1 MEPYLRDPTPLN
13 KVIWKVYYEHPYT
26 DLVGRVIGNTPR
38 MGIYKITNLENGMC
52 YVGKSTDLAKRW
64 KQHILCGIGADKAGN
79 NKLYPAMLTF
89 GVENFTFEIIEE
101 CEREQLDEREQY
113 WQEYFQAR
121 SFGYSIK

>member
-1 MEPYLRDPTPLN
+1 M
-13 KVIWKVYYEHPYT
+13 I
-26 DLVGRVIGNTPR
+26 
-38 MGIYKITNLENGMC
+38 GIYSITNKLNNKRYIGQSIDIE
-52 YVGKSTDLAKRW
+52 KRW

-101 CEREQLDEREQY
+101 CEKEQLGERERY